1 MKSRNIL
8 FFIFLMSCSADSS
21 RTPDPEPIT
30 PIRTC
35 GVELEFSGPATDVS
49 VSGEFNDWGET
60 TLSKK
65 DDVWRAHVE
74 APPGHYAY
82 IVRVD
87 GLELDPPASAT
98 TQWFEGKELWS
109 VASPACEVP
118 RWNATKIESDGPTI
132 RASLEF
138 LSANS
143 SKALLDPKTLRVT
156 AGAVELGAD
165 ALLIDVETGQVEV
178 TYTPPTPGKYSI
190 RVEGEDVNGVP
201 AENSGFWLPIWVER
215 ESAFSWQ
222 DALMYLAF
230 TDRFSNSDDMA
241 PALPDPALDRM
252 ASYQGGDFGG
262 ILAAIES
269 DYFEELGVNTLW
281 LSPTYENPEGAYGGR
296 DGALYTGYRLLAH
309 RSAEGRDLLWGRRG
323 VVEGHRSCSRSG
335 HANRV

>member
-98 TQWFEGKELWS
+98 TQWFEAKNSGQWPRRPVKCRDGTRRRSSPMGPRS
-109 VASPACEVP
+109 VRRLSFSRPIPPKHYWTQRPCASRLAPL
-118 RWNATKIESDGPTI
+118 
-132 RASLEF
+132 SLER
-138 LSANS
+138 
-143 SKALLDPKTLRVT
+143 TL
-156 AGAVELGAD
+156 
-165 ALLIDVETGQVEV
+165 
-178 TYTPPTPGKYSI
+178 
-190 RVEGEDVNGVP
+190 
-201 AENSGFWLPIWVER
+201 
-215 ESAFSWQ
+215 
-222 DALMYLAF
+222 
-230 TDRFSNSDDMA
+230 
-241 PALPDPALDRM
+241 
-252 ASYQGGDFGG
+252 
-262 ILAAIES
+262 
-269 DYFEELGVNTLW
+269 
-281 LSPTYENPEGAYGGR
+281 
-296 DGALYTGYRLLAH
+296 
-309 RSAEGRDLLWGRRG
+309 
-323 VVEGHRSCSRSG
+323 C
-335 HANRV
+335 